1 MLYGVICYNDYIII
15 KEIHFMAYFLK
26 QSTYSRGLYL
36 QIYESYHDKN
46 TKTSRHK
53 CYKKLGYVSDLIND
67 KVSDPVSYYK
77 NEVKKLNDKRNKELE
92 EMKIKKI
99 GEDPT
104 RNFGYFIVKDLYNT
118 LELEKELDP
127 FKYMCGFSYPISSLI
142 EALTY
147 SRIINPCSKLKTFN
161 EVIPYLYENY
171 AFSLDQIYDGL
182 NYIGSE
188 YHKFIEVINYCINKK
203 YGRNTSTSYFDC
215 TNYYFEIDFESDDKQ
230 KGPSKENRP
239 NPIIGQALLLDGDAV
254 PLNMRMYPGN
264 ESEKPKIRELIKE
277 MKEQNNI
284 NGKTIQVADK
294 GLNCGDNIY
303 DALIHKDGYIFSQSV
318 LQLEEKEKKWV
329 LLDNDYE
336 EVKDNEGNLLY
347 KIKACVDEF
356 PIRVSNE
363 EGKKVI
369 VNVKQKRVAT
379 FNPSLANKKKIEINK
394 LVEKAKGLC
403 HSQAKKE
410 EYGESSKY
418 VKFVDEDGKKASVL
432 INQDK
437 IDKDLK
443 YAGYNLIVSSEIN
456 MSKHEIYR
464 VYHQLWKIENTFR
477 IMKSELDARPIYL
490 QKRESIYGHFLI
502 CYYAITLL
510 RLLEEKVYKNV
521 FSTYELI
528 DLIRGFKL
536 FKSEDKNINLT
547 KKTKNVAKLCE
558 MYKFNAD
565 YMYLTDS
572 QTKKLF
578 NLKYKIKQS

>member
-1 MLYGVICYNDYIII
+1 
-15 KEIHFMAYFLK
+15 MAYFLK
-26 QSTYSRGLYL
+26 QTKVRGRVYL
-36 QIYESYHDKN
+36 QISETVYNKQ
-46 TKTSRHK
+46 TKKSSNR
-53 CYKKLGYVSDLIND
+53 CYKKLGYLDDLTSD
-67 KVSDPVSYYK
+67 KMPDPVAYYR
-77 NEVKKLNDKRNKELE
+77 EEAKKLNGKRNKELE
-92 EMKIKKI
+92 EMKVRKI

-118 LELEKELDP
+118 LELEKELYP
-127 FKYMCGFSYPISSLI
+127 FKYMCDFTYPISSLI
-142 EALTY
+142 EVLTY
-147 SRIINPCSKLKTFN
+147 SRIVNPCSKLRTFN
-161 EVIPYLYENY
+161 EVVPYLYEEY
-171 AFSLDQIYDGL
+171 GFSLDQIYDGL
-182 NYIGSE
+182 NYIGGE
-188 YHKFIEVINYCINKK
+188 YGKFIEAINCCIDRK
-203 YGRNTSTSYFDC
+203 YGRDASKSYFDC
-215 TNYYFEIDFESDDKQ
+215 TNYYFEIDFEKDDRQ

-239 NPIIGQALLLDGDAV
+239 NPIIGQALLLDGDAI

-277 MKEQNNI
+277 MKEQNSI
-284 NGKTIQVADK
+284 KGKTIQVADK

-303 DALIHKDGYIFSQSV
+303 DALLNKDGYIFSQSV
-318 LQLEEKEKKWV
+318 LQLEEKEKNWV

-347 KIKACVDEF
+347 KIKACVDDF
-356 PIRVSNE
+356 PIRVTD
-363 EGKKVI
+363 GKGRKGI
-369 VNVKQKRVAT
+369 VKVKQKRVAT
-379 FNPSLANKKKIEINK
+379 FNPSLAAKKKIEINR

-403 HSQAKKE
+403 HSEAKKE

-418 VKFVDEDGKKASVL
+418 VKFVGGDGKKASVL
-432 INQDK
+432 INQEK

-443 YAGYNLIVSSEIN
+443 YAGYNLIVSSEVN
-456 MSKHEIYR
+456 MSKREIYR

-477 IMKSELDARPIYL
+477 IMKSELDARPVYL

-536 FKSEDKNINLT
+536 FKGEDRNVNLT
-547 KKTKNVAKLCE
+547 KKTANVTKLCE
-558 MYKFNAD
+558 MYKLNAD
-565 YMYLTDS
+565 YMYLSSS

-578 NLKYKIKQS
+578 NLKYKIKRPLH

>member
-1 MLYGVICYNDYIII
+1 
-15 KEIHFMAYFLK
+15 MAYFLK
-26 QSTYSRGLYL
+26 QTKVYGRVYL
-36 QIYESYHDKN
+36 QISETVYNKK
-46 TKTSRHK
+46 TKKSSNK
-53 CYKKLGYVSDLIND
+53 CYKKIGYLDDLTSDKIP
-67 KVSDPVSYYK
+67 DPVTYYK
-77 NEVKKLNDKRNKELE
+77 EEVKKLNGKRNKELE
-92 EMKIKKI
+92 EMKVQKI

-104 RNFGYFIVKDLYNT
+104 RNFGYFIVKNLYNA
-118 LELEKELDP
+118 LEIEKELYP
-127 FKYMCGFSYPISSLI
+127 FKYMCDFAYPISSLI

-147 SRIINPCSKLKTFN
+147 SRIVNPCSKLRTFN
-161 EVIPYLYENY
+161 EVIPYLYEEYN
-171 AFSLDQIYDGL
+171 FSLDQIYDGL

-188 YHKFIEVINYCINKK
+188 YEKFIEVINYCVDKK
-203 YGRNTSTSYFDC
+203 YGRNTSKTYFDC
-215 TNYYFEIDFESDDKQ
+215 TNYYFEIDFEKDDKQ

-239 NPIIGQALLLDGDAV
+239 NPIIGQALLLDGDSI

-284 NGKTIQVADK
+284 KGKTIQVADK

-303 DALIHKDGYIFSQSV
+303 DALLNKDGYIFSQSV
-318 LQLEEKEKKWV
+318 IQLEEKEKVWV
-329 LLDNDYE
+329 LGNDDEHGRYE
-336 EVKDNEGNLLY
+336 DVKDKDGNIIY
-347 KIKACVDEF
+347 RIKALVDEF
-356 PIRVSNE
+356 PIRVTGKD
-363 EGKKVI
+363 GKKVI
-369 VNVKQKRVAT
+369 VSVKQKRVAT
-379 FNPSLANKKKIEINK
+379 YNPSLADKKKIEINK

-403 HSQAKKE
+403 YSQAKKE

-418 VKFVDEDGKKASVL
+418 VKFVDEEGKKASVL
-432 INQDK
+432 INQEK

-536 FKSEDKNINLT
+536 FKGEDRNINLT
-547 KKTKNVAKLCE
+547 KKTTNVTKLCE

-565 YMYLTDS
+565 YMYLSSS

-578 NLKYKIKQS
+578 NLKYKIKQPLH

>member
-1 MLYGVICYNDYIII
+1 
-15 KEIHFMAYFLK
+15 MAYFLK
-26 QSTYSRGLYL
+26 QTKVYGRVYL
-36 QIYESYHDKN
+36 QISETVYNKK
-46 TKTSRHK
+46 TKKSSNK
-53 CYKKLGYVSDLIND
+53 CYKKIGYLDDLTSDKIP
-67 KVSDPVSYYK
+67 DPVTYYK
-77 NEVKKLNDKRNKELE
+77 EEVKKLNGKRNKELE
-92 EMKIKKI
+92 EMKVQKI

-104 RNFGYFIVKDLYNT
+104 RNFGYFIVKNLYNA
-118 LELEKELDP
+118 LEIEKELYP
-127 FKYMCGFSYPISSLI
+127 FKYMCDFAYPISSLI

-147 SRIINPCSKLKTFN
+147 SRIVNPCSKLRTFN
-161 EVIPYLYENY
+161 EVIPYLYEEYN
-171 AFSLDQIYDGL
+171 FSLDQIYDGL

-188 YHKFIEVINYCINKK
+188 YEKFIEVINYCVDKK
-203 YGRNTSTSYFDC
+203 YGRNTSKTYFDC
-215 TNYYFEIDFESDDKQ
+215 TNYYFEIDFEKDDKQ

-239 NPIIGQALLLDGDAV
+239 NPIIGQALLLDGDSI

-284 NGKTIQVADK
+284 KGKTIQVADK

-303 DALIHKDGYIFSQSV
+303 DALLNKDGYILSQSV
-318 LQLEEKEKKWV
+318 LQLEEKEKVWV
-329 LLDNDYE
+329 LGNDDEHGRYE
-336 EVKDNEGNLLY
+336 DVKDKDGNIIY
-347 KIKACVDEF
+347 RIKALVDEF
-356 PIRVSNE
+356 PIRVTGKD
-363 EGKKVI
+363 GKKVI
-369 VNVKQKRVAT
+369 VSVKQKRVAT
-379 FNPSLANKKKIEINK
+379 YNPSLADKKKIEINK

-403 HSQAKKE
+403 YSQAKKE

-418 VKFVDEDGKKASVL
+418 VKFVDEEGKKASVL
-432 INQDK
+432 INQEK

-536 FKSEDKNINLT
+536 FKGEDRNINLT
-547 KKTKNVAKLCE
+547 KKTTNVTKLCE

-565 YMYLTDS
+565 YMYLSSS

-578 NLKYKIKQS
+578 NLKYKIKQPLH

>member
-1 MLYGVICYNDYIII
+1 
-15 KEIHFMAYFLK
+15 MAYFLK
-26 QSTYSRGLYL
+26 QTKVYGRVYL
-36 QIYESYHDKN
+36 QISETVYNKK
-46 TKTSRHK
+46 TKKSSNK
-53 CYKKLGYVSDLIND
+53 CYKKIGYLDDLTSDKIP
-67 KVSDPVSYYK
+67 DPVTYYK
-77 NEVKKLNDKRNKELE
+77 EEVKKLNGKRNKELE
-92 EMKIKKI
+92 EMKVQKI

-104 RNFGYFIVKDLYNT
+104 RNFGYFIVKNLYNA
-118 LELEKELDP
+118 LEIEKELYP
-127 FKYMCGFSYPISSLI
+127 FKYMCDFDYPISSLI

-147 SRIINPCSKLKTFN
+147 SRIVNPCSKLRTFN
-161 EVIPYLYENY
+161 EVIPYLYEEYN
-171 AFSLDQIYDGL
+171 FSLDQIYDGL

-188 YHKFIEVINYCINKK
+188 YEKFIEVINYCVDKK
-203 YGRNTSTSYFDC
+203 YGRNTSKTYFDC
-215 TNYYFEIDFESDDKQ
+215 TNYYFEIDFEKDDKQ

-239 NPIIGQALLLDGDAV
+239 NPIIGQALLLDGDSI

-284 NGKTIQVADK
+284 KGKTIQVADK

-303 DALIHKDGYIFSQSV
+303 DALLNKDGYIFSQSV
-318 LQLEEKEKKWV
+318 LQLEEKEKVWV
-329 LLDNDYE
+329 LGNDDEHGRYE
-336 EVKDNEGNLLY
+336 DVKDKDGNIIY
-347 KIKACVDEF
+347 RIKALVDEF
-356 PIRVSNE
+356 PIRVTGKD
-363 EGKKVI
+363 GKKVI
-369 VNVKQKRVAT
+369 VSVKQKRVAT
-379 FNPSLANKKKIEINK
+379 YNPSLADKKKIEINK

-403 HSQAKKE
+403 YSQAKKE

-418 VKFVDEDGKKASVL
+418 VKFMDEEGKKASVL
-432 INQDK
+432 INQEK

-536 FKSEDKNINLT
+536 FKGEDRNINLT
-547 KKTKNVAKLCE
+547 KKTTNVTKLCE

-565 YMYLTDS
+565 YMYLSSS

-578 NLKYKIKQS
+578 NLKYKIKQPLH

>member
-1 MLYGVICYNDYIII
+1 MLL
-15 KEIHFMAYFLK
+15 MAYFLK
-26 QSTYSRGLYL
+26 QTKVYGRVYL
-36 QIYESYHDKN
+36 QISETVYNKK
-46 TKTSRHK
+46 TKKSSNK
-53 CYKKLGYVSDLIND
+53 CYKKIGYLDDLTSDKIP
-67 KVSDPVSYYK
+67 DPISYYK
-77 NEVKKLNDKRNKELE
+77 EEVKKLNDKRNKELE
-92 EMKIKKI
+92 EMKVQKI

-104 RNFGYFIVKDLYNT
+104 RNFGYFVVKNLYNT
-118 LELEKELDP
+118 LEIEKELYP
-127 FKYMCGFSYPISSLI
+127 FKYMCDFTYPISSLI

-147 SRIINPCSKLKTFN
+147 SRIVNPCSKLRTFN
-161 EVIPYLYENY
+161 EVIPYLYEEYN
-171 AFSLDQIYDGL
+171 FSLDQIYDGL

-188 YHKFIEVINYCINKK
+188 YEKFIEVVNYCIDKK
-203 YGRNTSTSYFDC
+203 YGRNTSKSYFDC
-215 TNYYFEIDFESDDKQ
+215 TNYYFEIDFEKDDKQ

-239 NPIIGQALLLDGDAV
+239 NPIIGQALLLDGDSI

-284 NGKTIQVADK
+284 KGKTIQVADK

-303 DALIHKDGYIFSQSV
+303 DALLHKDGYIFSQSV
-318 LQLEEKEKKWV
+318 LQLEEKEKNWV

-356 PIRVSNE
+356 PIRVTDDKGRKE
-363 EGKKVI
+363 I
-369 VNVKQKRVAT
+369 VKVKQKRVAT
-379 FNPSLANKKKIEINK
+379 FNPSLAAKKKIEINK

-403 HSQAKKE
+403 YSQAKKE

-418 VKFVDEDGKKASVL
+418 VKFVDEDGNKATTL
-432 INQDK
+432 INQEK

-456 MSKHEIYR
+456 ISKHEIYR

-510 RLLEEKVYKNV
+510 RLLEEKIYKNV

-536 FKSEDKNINLT
+536 FKGEDRNINLT
-547 KKTKNVAKLCE
+547 KKTTNVTKLCE

-565 YMYLTDS
+565 YMYLTAS

-578 NLKYKIKQS
+578 NLKYKIKQPLH

>member
-1 MLYGVICYNDYIII
+1 
-15 KEIHFMAYFLK
+15 MAYFLK

-77 NEVKKLNDKRNKELE
+77 NEAKKLNDKRNKELE

-536 FKSEDKNINLT
+536 FKGEDKNINLT

>member
-1 MLYGVICYNDYIII
+1 
-15 KEIHFMAYFLK
+15 MAYFLK
-26 QSTYSRGLYL
+26 QTKVYGRVYL
-36 QIYESYHDKN
+36 QISETVYNKK
-46 TKTSRHK
+46 TKKSSNK
-53 CYKKLGYVSDLIND
+53 CYKKIGYLDDLTSDKIP
-67 KVSDPVSYYK
+67 DPVTYYK
-77 NEVKKLNDKRNKELE
+77 EEVKKLNGKRNKELE
-92 EMKIKKI
+92 EMKVQKI

-104 RNFGYFIVKDLYNT
+104 RNFGYFIVKNLYNA
-118 LELEKELDP
+118 LEIEKELYP
-127 FKYMCGFSYPISSLI
+127 FKYMCDFAYPISSLI

-147 SRIINPCSKLKTFN
+147 SRIVNPCSKLRTFN
-161 EVIPYLYENY
+161 EVIPYLYEEYN
-171 AFSLDQIYDGL
+171 FSLDQIYDGL

-188 YHKFIEVINYCINKK
+188 YEKFIEVINYCVDKK
-203 YGRNTSTSYFDC
+203 YGRNTSKTYFDC
-215 TNYYFEIDFESDDKQ
+215 TNYYFEIDFEKDDKQ

-239 NPIIGQALLLDGDAV
+239 NPIIGQALLLDGDSI

-284 NGKTIQVADK
+284 KGKTIQVADK

-303 DALIHKDGYIFSQSV
+303 DALLNKDGYIFSQSV
-318 LQLEEKEKKWV
+318 LQLEEKEKVWV
-329 LLDNDYE
+329 LGNDDEHGRYE
-336 EVKDNEGNLLY
+336 DVKDKDGNIIY
-347 KIKACVDEF
+347 RIKALVDEF
-356 PIRVSNE
+356 PIRVTGKD
-363 EGKKVI
+363 GKKVI
-369 VNVKQKRVAT
+369 VSVKQKRVAT
-379 FNPSLANKKKIEINK
+379 YNPSLADKKKIEINK

-403 HSQAKKE
+403 YSQAKKE

-418 VKFVDEDGKKASVL
+418 VKFVDEEGKKASVL
-432 INQDK
+432 INQEK

-536 FKSEDKNINLT
+536 FKGEDRNINLT
-547 KKTKNVAKLCE
+547 KKTTNVTKLCE

-565 YMYLTDS
+565 YMYLSSS

-578 NLKYKIKQS
+578 NLKYKIKQPLH

>member
-1 MLYGVICYNDYIII
+1 
-15 KEIHFMAYFLK
+15 MAYFLK
-26 QSTYSRGLYL
+26 QTKVRGRVYL
-36 QIYESYHDKN
+36 QISETVYNKQ
-46 TKTSRHK
+46 TKKSSNR
-53 CYKKLGYVSDLIND
+53 CYKKLGYLDDLTGD
-67 KVSDPVSYYK
+67 ETPDPVAYYK
-77 NEVKKLNDKRNKELE
+77 EEAKKLNGKRNKELE
-92 EMKIKKI
+92 EMKARKI

-118 LELEKELDP
+118 LELEKELYP
-127 FKYMCGFSYPISSLI
+127 FKYMCDFAYPVSSLI

-147 SRIINPCSKLKTFN
+147 SRIVSPCSKLRTFN
-161 EVIPYLYENY
+161 EIIPYLYEEY
-171 AFSLDQIYDGL
+171 GFSLDQIYDGL

-188 YHKFIEVINYCINKK
+188 YGKFIEVINYAIGKK
-203 YGRNTSTSYFDC
+203 FQRNTKHSLFDC
-215 TNYYFEIDFESDDKQ
+215 TNYYFEIDFEKDDRQ

-239 NPIIGQALLLDGDAV
+239 NPIIGQALLLDGDAI

-303 DALIHKDGYIFSQSV
+303 DALLHKDGYIFSQSV
-318 LQLEEKEKKWV
+318 LQLEEKEKNWV
-329 LLDNDYE
+329 LLDSDYE

-347 KIKACVDEF
+347 KIKACVDDF
-356 PIRVSNE
+356 PIRVTD
-363 EGKKVI
+363 GKGRKGMVKVR
-369 VNVKQKRVAT
+369 QKRVAT
-379 FNPSLANKKKIEINK
+379 FNPSLAAKKKIEINR
-394 LVEKAKGLC
+394 LAEKARGLC
-403 HSQAKKE
+403 HSEAKKE

-418 VKFVDEDGKKASVL
+418 VKFVGGDGKKASVL
-432 INQDK
+432 INQEK

-443 YAGYNLIVSSEIN
+443 YAGYNLIVSSEVN
-456 MSKHEIYR
+456 MSKREIYR

-477 IMKSELDARPIYL
+477 IMKSELDARPVYL

-536 FKSEDKNINLT
+536 FKGEDRNVNLT
-547 KKTKNVAKLCE
+547 KKTANVTKLCE

-565 YMYLTDS
+565 YMYLSDS

-578 NLKYKIKQS
+578 NLKYKIK

>member
-1 MLYGVICYNDYIII
+1 
-15 KEIHFMAYFLK
+15 MAYFLK
-26 QSTYSRGLYL
+26 QTKVYGRVYL
-36 QIYESYHDKN
+36 QISETVYNKK
-46 TKTSRHK
+46 TKKSSNK
-53 CYKKLGYVSDLIND
+53 CYKKIGYYDDLISD
-67 KVSDPVSYYK
+67 KIPDPVTYYK

-92 EMKIKKI
+92 EMKVQKI

-127 FKYMCGFSYPISSLI
+127 FKYMCNFTYPISSLV

-147 SRIINPCSKLKTFN
+147 SRIVSPCSKLRTFN
-161 EVIPYLYENY
+161 EIIPYLYEEY
-171 AFSLDQIYDGL
+171 TFSLDQIYDGL
-182 NYIGSE
+182 NYIGGE
-188 YHKFIEVINYCINKK
+188 YSKFIEVINYCINKK
-203 YGRNTSTSYFDC
+203 YGRNTHNSYFDC

-239 NPIIGQALLLDGDAV
+239 NPIIGQVLLLDGDAI

-284 NGKTIQVADK
+284 KGKTIQVADK

-303 DALIHKDGYIFSQSV
+303 DALLHKDGYIFSQSV
-318 LQLEEKEKKWV
+318 LQLEEKEKKWI

-336 EVKDNEGNLLY
+336 EVKDKDGVLLY

-356 PIRVSNE
+356 PIRVTDK
-363 EGKKVI
+363 EGNKTI
-369 VNVKQKRVAT
+369 VKVKQKRVAT
-379 FNPSLANKKKIEINK
+379 FNLSLAAKKKIEINK

-403 HSQAKKE
+403 HSEAKKE

-418 VKFVDEDGKKASVL
+418 VKFVDEEGKKASIL
-432 INQDK
+432 INQEK

-464 VYHQLWKIENTFR
+464 VYHRLWKIENTFR
-477 IMKSELDARPIYL
+477 IMKSELDARPVYL

-510 RLLEEKVYKNV
+510 RILEEKVYKNI

-536 FKSEDKNINLT
+536 FKGKDKDINLT
-547 KKTKNVAKLCE
+547 KKTTNVTKLCE

-565 YMYLTDS
+565 YMYLS
-572 QTKKLF
+572 PNQTKKLF
-578 NLKYKIKQS
+578 NLKYKIK

>member
-1 MLYGVICYNDYIII
+1 MLP
-15 KEIHFMAYFLK
+15 MAYFLK
-26 QSTYSRGLYL
+26 QTKVYGRVYL
-36 QIYESYHDKN
+36 QISETIYNKK
-46 TKTSRHK
+46 TKKSSNK
-53 CYKKLGYVSDLIND
+53 CYKKIGYLDDLTSDKIP
-67 KVSDPVSYYK
+67 DPVSYYK
-77 NEVKKLNDKRNKELE
+77 EEVKKLNDKRNKELE
-92 EMKIKKI
+92 EMKVQKI
-99 GEDPT
+99 GENPT
-104 RNFGYFIVKDLYNT
+104 RNFGYFIVKNLYNA
-118 LELEKELDP
+118 LEIEKELYP
-127 FKYMCGFSYPISSLI
+127 FKYMCDFTYPISSLI

-147 SRIINPCSKLKTFN
+147 SRIVNPCSKLRTFN
-161 EVIPYLYENY
+161 EVIPYLYEEYN
-171 AFSLDQIYDGL
+171 FSLDQIYDGL

-188 YHKFIEVINYCINKK
+188 YEKFIEVINYCIDKK
-203 YGRNTSTSYFDC
+203 YGRNTSKSYFDC
-215 TNYYFEIDFESDDKQ
+215 TNYYFEIDFEKDDKQ

-239 NPIIGQALLLDGDAV
+239 NPIIGQALLLDGDSI

-284 NGKTIQVADK
+284 KGKTIQVADK

-303 DALIHKDGYIFSQSV
+303 DALLNKDGYIFSQSV
-318 LQLEEKEKKWV
+318 LQLEEKEKNWV

-336 EVKDNEGNLLY
+336 EIKDNEGNLLY

-356 PIRVSNE
+356 PIRVTDDKGRKE
-363 EGKKVI
+363 I
-369 VNVKQKRVAT
+369 VKVKQKRVAT
-379 FNPSLANKKKIEINK
+379 FNPSLAAKKKIEINK

-403 HSQAKKE
+403 HSEAKKE

-418 VKFVDEDGKKASVL
+418 VKFVDEEGKKASVL

-536 FKSEDKNINLT
+536 FKGEDRNINLT
-547 KKTKNVAKLCE
+547 KKTTNVTKLCE

-565 YMYLTDS
+565 YMYLSSS

-578 NLKYKIKQS
+578 NLKYKIKQPLH

>member
-1 MLYGVICYNDYIII
+1 
-15 KEIHFMAYFLK
+15 MAYFLK
-26 QSTYSRGLYL
+26 QTKVYGRVYL
-36 QIYESYHDKN
+36 QISETVYNKK
-46 TKTSRHK
+46 TKKSSNK
-53 CYKKLGYVSDLIND
+53 CYKKIGYLDDLTSDKIP
-67 KVSDPVSYYK
+67 DPISYYK
-77 NEVKKLNDKRNKELE
+77 EEVKKLNDKRNKELE
-92 EMKIKKI
+92 EMKVQKI

-104 RNFGYFIVKDLYNT
+104 RNFGYFVVKNLYNT
-118 LELEKELDP
+118 LEIEKELYP
-127 FKYMCGFSYPISSLI
+127 FKYMCDFTYPISSLI

-147 SRIINPCSKLKTFN
+147 SRIVNPCSKLRTFN
-161 EVIPYLYENY
+161 EVIPYLYEEYN
-171 AFSLDQIYDGL
+171 FSLDQIYDGL

-188 YHKFIEVINYCINKK
+188 YEKFIEVINYCIDKK
-203 YGRNTSTSYFDC
+203 YGRNTSKSYFDC
-215 TNYYFEIDFESDDKQ
+215 TNYYFEIDFEKDDKQ

-239 NPIIGQALLLDGDAV
+239 NPIIGQALLLDGDSI

-284 NGKTIQVADK
+284 KGKTIQVADK

-303 DALIHKDGYIFSQSV
+303 DALLHKDGYIFSQSV
-318 LQLEEKEKKWV
+318 LQLEEKEKNWV

-356 PIRVSNE
+356 PIRVTDDKGRKE
-363 EGKKVI
+363 I
-369 VNVKQKRVAT
+369 VKVKQKRVAT
-379 FNPSLANKKKIEINK
+379 FNPSLAAKKKIEINK

-403 HSQAKKE
+403 YSQAKKE

-418 VKFVDEDGKKASVL
+418 VKFVDEDGNKATTL
-432 INQDK
+432 INQEK

-456 MSKHEIYR
+456 ISKHEIYR

-536 FKSEDKNINLT
+536 FKGEDRNINLT
-547 KKTKNVAKLCE
+547 KKTTNVTKLCE

-565 YMYLTDS
+565 YMYLTAS

-578 NLKYKIKQS
+578 NLKYKIKQPLH

>member
-1 MLYGVICYNDYIII
+1 
-15 KEIHFMAYFLK
+15 MAYFLK
-26 QSTYSRGLYL
+26 QTKVYGRVYL
-36 QIYESYHDKN
+36 QISETVYNKK
-46 TKTSRHK
+46 TKKSSNK
-53 CYKKLGYVSDLIND
+53 CYKKIGYYDDLISD
-67 KVSDPVSYYK
+67 KIPDPVTYYK

-92 EMKIKKI
+92 EMKVQKI

-127 FKYMCGFSYPISSLI
+127 FKYMCNFTYPISSLV

-147 SRIINPCSKLKTFN
+147 SRIVSPCSKLRTFN
-161 EVIPYLYENY
+161 EIIPYLYEEY
-171 AFSLDQIYDGL
+171 TFSLDQIYDGL

-188 YHKFIEVINYCINKK
+188 HSKFIEVINYCINKK
-203 YGRNTSTSYFDC
+203 YGRNTHNSYFDC

-239 NPIIGQALLLDGDAV
+239 NPIIGQVLLLDGDAI

-284 NGKTIQVADK
+284 KGKTIQVADK

-303 DALIHKDGYIFSQSV
+303 DALLHKDGYIFSQSV
-318 LQLEEKEKKWV
+318 LQLEEKEKKWI

-336 EVKDNEGNLLY
+336 EVKDKDGVLLY

-356 PIRVSNE
+356 PIRVTDK
-363 EGKKVI
+363 EGNKTI
-369 VNVKQKRVAT
+369 VKVKQKRVAT
-379 FNPSLANKKKIEINK
+379 FNLSLAAKKKIEINK

-403 HSQAKKE
+403 HSEAKKE

-418 VKFVDEDGKKASVL
+418 VKFVDEEGKKASIL
-432 INQDK
+432 INQEK

-464 VYHQLWKIENTFR
+464 VYHRLWKIENTFR
-477 IMKSELDARPIYL
+477 IMKSELDARPVYL

-510 RLLEEKVYKNV
+510 RILEEKVYKNI

-536 FKSEDKNINLT
+536 FKGKDKDINLT
-547 KKTKNVAKLCE
+547 KKTTNVTKLCE

-565 YMYLTDS
+565 YMYLS
-572 QTKKLF
+572 PNQTKKLF
-578 NLKYKIKQS
+578 NLKYKIK

>member
-1 MLYGVICYNDYIII
+1 MVLYCIMMISLF
-15 KEIHFMAYFLK
+15 KEDHLVAYFLK
-26 QSTYSRGLYL
+26 KSTFSRGLYL
-36 QIYESYHDKN
+36 QIYESYHDKK

-53 CYKKLGYVSDLIND
+53 CYKKLGYVSDLASD
-67 KVSDPVSYYK
+67 KIPDPVAYYK
-77 NEVKKLNDKRNKELE
+77 EEVRKLNAKRNKQLE
-92 EMKIKKI
+92 EMKVRKI
-99 GEDPT
+99 GDNPT
-104 RNFGYFIVKDLYNT
+104 RNFGYFIVKNLYNA
-118 LELEKELDP
+118 LEMEKELYP
-127 FKYMCGFSYPISSLI
+127 FKYMCGFAYPISSLI

-147 SRIINPCSKLKTFN
+147 SRIVSPCSKLRTFN
-161 EVIPYLYENY
+161 EIIPYLYEEY
-171 AFSLDQIYDGL
+171 DFSLDQIYDGL

-188 YHKFIEVINYCINKK
+188 YGKFIEAINYAIGKK
-203 YGRNTSTSYFDC
+203 FQRNTKHSLFDC
-215 TNYYFEIDFESDDKQ
+215 TNYYFEIDFEKDDRQ
-230 KGPSKENRP
+230 KGPSKESRP
-239 NPIIGQALLLDGDAV
+239 NPIIGQALLLDGDAI

-303 DALIHKDGYIFSQSV
+303 DALLHKDGYIFSQSV
-318 LQLEEKEKKWV
+318 LQLEEREKNWI
-329 LLDNDYE
+329 LLEDQYE
-336 EVKDNEGNLLY
+336 EVRDGRGDLLY
-347 KIKACVDEF
+347 KIKSCVDDF
-356 PIRVSNE
+356 TINVTNGD
-363 EGKKVI
+363 GKKSSVT
-369 VNVKQKRVAT
+369 VKQKRVAT
-379 FNPSLANKKKIEINK
+379 YNPSLAAKKKIEINR

-403 HSQAKKE
+403 HSEAKKE

-418 VKFVDEDGKKASVL
+418 VRFVGGDGKKASVL
-432 INQDK
+432 INQEK

-443 YAGYNLIVSSEIN
+443 YAGYNLIVSSEVN
-456 MSKHEIYR
+456 MSKREIYR

-477 IMKSELDARPIYL
+477 IMKSELDARPVYL

-536 FKSEDKNINLT
+536 FKGEDRNVNLT
-547 KKTKNVAKLCE
+547 KKMANVTKLCE

-565 YMYLTDS
+565 YMYLSDS

-578 NLKYKIKQS
+578 NLKYKIK

>member
-1 MLYGVICYNDYIII
+1 
-15 KEIHFMAYFLK
+15 MAYFLK
-26 QSTYSRGLYL
+26 QTKVRGRVYL
-36 QIYESYHDKN
+36 QISETVYNKQ
-46 TKTSRHK
+46 TKKSSNR
-53 CYKKLGYVSDLIND
+53 CYKKLGYLDDLTSD
-67 KVSDPVSYYK
+67 KMPDPVAYYR
-77 NEVKKLNDKRNKELE
+77 EEAKKLNGKRNKELE
-92 EMKIKKI
+92 EMKVRKI

-118 LELEKELDP
+118 LELEKELYP
-127 FKYMCGFSYPISSLI
+127 FKYMCDFTYPISSLI

-147 SRIINPCSKLKTFN
+147 SRIVNPCSKLRTFN
-161 EVIPYLYENY
+161 EVVPYLYEEY
-171 AFSLDQIYDGL
+171 GFSLDQIYDGL
-182 NYIGSE
+182 NYIGGE
-188 YHKFIEVINYCINKK
+188 YGKFIEAINCCIDRK
-203 YGRNTSTSYFDC
+203 YGRDASKSYFDC
-215 TNYYFEIDFESDDKQ
+215 TNYYFEIDFEKDDRQ

-239 NPIIGQALLLDGDAV
+239 NPIIGQALLLDGDAI

-277 MKEQNNI
+277 MKEQNSI
-284 NGKTIQVADK
+284 KGKTIQVADK

-303 DALIHKDGYIFSQSV
+303 DALLNKDGYIFSQSV
-318 LQLEEKEKKWV
+318 LQLEEKEKNWV

-347 KIKACVDEF
+347 KIKACVDDF
-356 PIRVSNE
+356 PIRVTD
-363 EGKKVI
+363 GKGRKGI
-369 VNVKQKRVAT
+369 VKVKQKRVAT
-379 FNPSLANKKKIEINK
+379 FNPSLAAKKKIEINR

-403 HSQAKKE
+403 HSEAKKE

-418 VKFVDEDGKKASVL
+418 VKFVGGDGKKASVL
-432 INQDK
+432 INQEK

-443 YAGYNLIVSSEIN
+443 YAGYNLIVSSEVN
-456 MSKHEIYR
+456 MSKREIYR

-477 IMKSELDARPIYL
+477 IMKSELDARPVYL

-536 FKSEDKNINLT
+536 FKGEDRNVNLT
-547 KKTKNVAKLCE
+547 KKTANVTKLCE
-558 MYKFNAD
+558 MYKLNAD
-565 YMYLTDS
+565 YMYLSSS

-578 NLKYKIKQS
+578 NLKYKIKRPLH